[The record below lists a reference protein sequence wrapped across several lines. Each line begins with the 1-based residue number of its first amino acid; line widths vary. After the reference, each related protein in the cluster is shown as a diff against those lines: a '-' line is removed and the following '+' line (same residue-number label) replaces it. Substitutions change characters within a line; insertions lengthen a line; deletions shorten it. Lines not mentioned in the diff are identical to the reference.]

1 MAIKYSVA
9 ENMDEGHV
17 AEKIQHDCQEISPDF
32 VVFFSSSK
40 YNIDTIGK
48 DIKQRLNARV
58 MGCTTSGELAS
69 GHMLND
75 SVVAMAFNNE
85 TVSNV
90 SINTIDTNEIHP
102 YQLGQK
108 VKKDIGVEPQQLDPK
123 KHIGL
128 ILIDGM
134 SGKEEAVMDA
144 IGPQFLIPVIGG
156 SAGDD
161 LQFKETF
168 VFDDEEAKS
177 KSAVLA
183 ILELP
188 NGFDI
193 IKTQSFVETG
203 TKLITTKV
211 DEANR
216 KVIEFNNKPALTAY
230 AEAIGT
236 DEEEAKNSFMHHP
249 IGLMVGSEPF
259 VRSPQKAEGTDMY
272 FYCNI
277 KEGTELSILE
287 SEDIIKSTSAR
298 LKELNK
304 DEVRGL
310 INFNCI
316 LRTLELDKKKQKQE
330 YADLFKDFATIGFS
344 TYGEQY
350 LGHINQTSTMVVF
363 K

>member
-9 ENMDEGHV
+9 ENMDEGQI
-17 AEKIQHDCQEISPDF
+17 AEKIKHDCQEINPEF

-40 YNIDTIGK
+40 YNIDSIGK
-48 DIKQRLNARV
+48 DIKQRLDAKV
-58 MGCTTSGELAS
+58 IGCTTSGELAS
-69 GHMLND
+69 GHMIND
-75 SVVAMAFNNE
+75 SVVAMAFDSE
-85 TVSNV
+85 TISNL
-90 SINTIDTNEIHP
+90 SINTIDTNDIHP

-108 VKKDIGVEPQQLDPK
+108 VKQDIGVEPQQLNPN
-123 KHIGL
+123 KHVGL

-134 SGKEEAVMDA
+134 SGREEAVMDA
-144 IGPQFLIPVIGG
+144 LGPHFLIPVIGG

-168 VFDDEEAKS
+168 VFDDDSAKS

-183 ILELP
+183 ILEVP
-188 NGFDI
+188 NGVDI
-193 IKTQSFVETG
+193 IKTQSFAATG
-203 TKLITTKV
+203 AKLITTKV
-211 DEANR
+211 DEASR

-230 AEAIGT
+230 AEAIGK
-236 DEEEAKNSFMHHP
+236 DEEEAKNSFMHNP
-249 IGLMVGSEPF
+249 IGLMIGSEPY
-259 VRSPQKAEGTDMY
+259 VRSPQKSEGTDMY

-277 KEGTELSILE
+277 KEGTELSVLE
-287 SEDIIKSTSAR
+287 SKDIIQSTSES
-298 LKELNK
+298 LSGLNK

-316 LRTLELDKKKQKQE
+316 LRTLELDKKNQKQE
-330 YADLFKDFATIGFS
+330 YADLFKDFPMIGFS

-350 LGHINQTSTMVVF
+350 IGHINQTSTMVVF